1 MKYCRDN
8 VGLVLNPCLKSDVVK
23 DFQNINVI
31 KDGDGLYYYVGKR
44 KGMKFDLNTACHIR
58 KMILLEGDFD
68 EAFNNFILEQLR
80 VDFVRNEEYTVLPF
94 IRKYINEFNK
104 LKRY

>member
-1 MKYCRDN
+1 MKN
-8 VGLVLNPCLKSDVVK
+8 L
-23 DFQNINVI
+23 QNINVI
-31 KDGDGLYYYVGKR
+31 KDGDGLYYYVGK
-44 KGMKFDLNTACHIR
+44 KKSMKFDLNAACHIR
-58 KMILLEGDFD
+58 KMILLDGDFD

-80 VDFVRNEEYTVLPF
+80 VDLVRNEEYTVLPF

>member
-1 MKYCRDN
+1 
-8 VGLVLNPCLKSDVVK
+8 
-23 DFQNINVI
+23 
-31 KDGDGLYYYVGKR
+31 
-44 KGMKFDLNTACHIR
+44 
-58 KMILLEGDFD
+58 MILLEGDFD

>member
-1 MKYCRDN
+1 MIS
-8 VGLVLNPCLKSDVVK
+8 KSPLRYPGGKVK
-23 DFQNINVI
+23 
-31 KDGDGLYYYVGKR
+31 LYT
-44 KGMKFDLNTACHIR
+44 FIINTACHIR